1 MKANTLDDKT
11 SSGNQGLIEHLLA
24 VGQVARSM
32 AHPDLKDLS
41 EFAGIWHDVGK
52 ATPDFQDYLKQKS
65 DPLPKQKKKKKPLGQ
80 EEYNGPLHH
89 QISWALLTILSITLG
104 EEVPWA
110 VYFHH
115 VTPPIHQ
122 RNYGTA
128 ESIISF
134 LKKNNQLQP
143 CIDLIKELKNKNN
156 NPLWQTIGNPDD
168 LDNKYKD
175 NKIPCFGKNPHT
187 PNDAANAAKF
197 LAVRSFLVEADRF
210 VSSQTESECIEL
222 SKGFVIPPHH
232 LPNFGQV
239 LTTAPT
245 NQRDQKQ
252 VEIVNEITDNPNKLY
267 EINELTG
274 FGKTR
279 VALMTFVK
287 SSKNQMIFLVPR
299 SSLAQDRYYGIL
311 KEIEALNLTN
321 ISIEAIYGGGRQ
333 LKTDPD
339 TPVGA
344 SNIVV
349 ATVDSYLLAQV
360 RHGRSH
366 RFSNTMDSLVVFDEY
381 QEVVCESAL
390 FAASAV
396 FLTARS
402 IYAQAPTI
410 LMSATPLP
418 IFPFFL
424 KKEYLP
430 ISIPVDYTQP
440 STKIELSLIP
450 ENSTSIT
457 APEYGGIVYTNAVS
471 TAQNLHISNP
481 DTFLAHAR
489 YTRPD
494 RQKMMDD
501 LLKTYS
507 GSFGP
512 GVVSTS
518 ILQSGV
524 DISFLKMTLVEPTPI
539 GLVQSLGRYCRGG
552 GQVGNGAFIFLSS
565 ERAEEAAANIKKE
578 IRRGF
583 LKSLFSDTEKPETIS
598 TNRADL
604 HKKYKDFFFSGLS
617 SIGKYLNDLWTE
629 SCSSYSK
636 VSLSKGADIGEVVAE
651 STGGGQNKLRGDSDY
666 FTMIDSNKEYL
677 KADEVVSFFVSKD
690 EMTTSKGAT
699 LIFKR
704 DKELMKKLGFKYC
717 KTLEKSSPEA
727 PLLLEERVY
736 HRGPNG
742 TRGLGVIKREDLPP
756 KVE

>member
-11 SSGNQGLIEHLLA
+11 GSGNQGLIEHLLA

-65 DPLPKQKKKKKPLGQ
+65 APLPKQKKKKKPLGQ

-89 QISWALLTILSITLG
+89 QISWALLTILSITLS

-122 RNYGTA
+122 LNYDTA
-128 ESIISF
+128 ELIISF
-134 LKKNNQLQP
+134 LKDNNQLQP

-156 NPLWQTIGNPDD
+156 NPLWKTIGNPDD
-168 LDNKYKD
+168 LNNKYKD
-175 NKIPCFGKNPHT
+175 NKIPCFGKSPRS

-210 VSSQTESECIEL
+210 VSSQTELECIEL
-222 SKGFVIPPHH
+222 SKGFVIPPHQV
-232 LPNFGQV
+232 PNFGQV
-239 LTTAPT
+239 LTTEPT

-252 VEIVNEITDNPNKLY
+252 VVIVNLITKDPNKLY

-424 KKEYLP
+424 KNLP
-430 ISIPVDYTQP
+430 ISIAVDYEQP

-450 ENSTSIT
+450 ENSSSIT
-457 APEYGGIVYTNAVS
+457 APGYGEIVYTNAVS

-489 YTRPD
+489 YMRPD

-501 LLKTYS
+501 LLDTYS
-507 GSFGP
+507 GKVGP

-539 GLVQSLGRYCRGG
+539 GLVQSLGRYCRSA
-552 GQVGNGAFIFLSS
+552 GQVGNGAFIFLSN
-565 ERAEEAAANIKKE
+565 ERAEEAAANIKKQ
-578 IRRGF
+578 IRRDF
-583 LKSLFSDTEKPETIS
+583 LKSLFSDTKKPETIS

-604 HKKYKDFFFSGLS
+604 HKKYKDFFFSGLP
-617 SIGKYLNDLWTE
+617 SIGEYLSDLWTE

-690 EMTTSKGAT
+690 EMTASKGAT

-727 PLLLEERVY
+727 PLLLEDRVY

-742 TRGLGVIKREDLPP
+742 TRGLGVIKREDFPP